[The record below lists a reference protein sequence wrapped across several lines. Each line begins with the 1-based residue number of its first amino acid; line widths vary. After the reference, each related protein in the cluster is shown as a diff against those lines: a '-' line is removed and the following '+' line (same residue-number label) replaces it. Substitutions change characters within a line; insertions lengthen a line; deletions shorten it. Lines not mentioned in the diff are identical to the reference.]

1 MPKIFIS
8 YRRLD
13 SDVFAGRVRDRI
25 AGRFG
30 EDSVFIDVDN
40 IPFGKD
46 FRVHIQEA
54 LAEADAVLIIVGP
67 RWLGATKA
75 NQNRIM
81 DDNDAVRIELE
92 TALSKG
98 IPTIPLLVGQT
109 KMPKQEQLPESLKSI
124 AFVNAAPI
132 DTGRDFH
139 RDLDRVIDTID
150 IIRRRSKDA
159 AGIASLSSGAATET
173 KLNNG
178 EEPHPRIVSEANR
191 RAEEE
196 ERGRYQ
202 PLEPRAARLT
212 LRRTA
217 VIGSLIAAMTI
228 GAIGVWTVITSDSQ
242 SVPSPTPNSPV
253 SGPQVKQEWCSSNN
267 KSIDERISGCTAVI
281 QSGEWSGIALAMLL
295 NVRGEAYSE
304 KKDYDRAIAD
314 YDQAIDHVKHADFYR
329 NRGNAYDLKQ
339 DYDRAIADYDQAI
352 QLEPKSVDS
361 YYSRGIAYL
370 HRKDYDHSLADFN
383 QAIQLNPAYVA
394 AYMFR
399 GIVYL
404 NRKDNDLALT
414 DFNQVIQL
422 DHTTTAAYVGR
433 GLIYYHKKDYDR
445 AIADF
450 SQVIQLD
457 PKNAPAYNDRGVAYY
472 AMNQFDQAIDDLNK
486 AIQFNL
492 REANTYRHRGDA
504 YRLKKDYDRAVA
516 DYDQAIQ
523 LDPKDATAYYYRG
536 LAKGSQGDGVGRDA
550 DIAKARQ
557 LDPNVG
563 N

>member
-1 MPKIFIS
+1 VPKIIIS
-8 YRRLD
+8 YRRSD

-67 RWLGATKA
+67 RWLGASKA

-81 DDNDAVRIELE
+81 DDSDPVRIELE

-98 IPTIPLLVGQT
+98 IPTIPILVGQT
-109 KMPKQEQLPESLKSI
+109 KMPKQEQLPESLKSFT
-124 AFVNAAPI
+124 FVNAAAV

-139 RDLDRVIDTID
+139 RDLERVIDTINT
-150 IIRRRSKDA
+150 ILKRSKDA
-159 AGIASLSSGAATET
+159 AGIAFLPSGVATEME
-173 KLNNG
+173 LNKG

-196 ERGRYQ
+196 ERSRLQ
-202 PLEPRAARLT
+202 PLEPRGARLT

-217 VIGSLIAAMTI
+217 VIGSLIAAVII
-228 GAIGVWTVITSDSQ
+228 GAIGVWTVIAPEPQ
-242 SVPSPTPNSPV
+242 SVPSPPPKE
-253 SGPQVKQEWCSSNN
+253 GCGSNIE
-267 KSIDERISGCTAVI
+267 SIDQRISGCTAVI
-281 QSGEWSGIALAMLL
+281 QSGEWSGIGLAMLL
-295 NVRGEAYSE
+295 NLRGEAYAEKKDYDQAIADFSQALDHVKHAE
-304 KKDYDRAIAD
+304 FYRNRGSAYGFKKDYDRAIAD
-314 YDQAIDHVKHADFYR
+314 FS
-329 NRGNAYDLKQ
+329 
-339 DYDRAIADYDQAI
+339 QAI
-352 QLEPKSVDS
+352 QLEPKSAGS
-361 YYSRGIAYL
+361 YSDRGIAYWYK
-370 HRKDYDHSLADFN
+370 KDYDLALADFN
-383 QAIQLNPAYVA
+383 QAIQLNPAYA
-394 AYMFR
+394 DAYLLR
-399 GIVYL
+399 ASIYGI
-404 NRKDNDLALT
+404 KDDDDLALT
-414 DFNQVIQL
+414 DLNQVIQL
-422 DHTTTAAYVGR
+422 NHTATEAYVSR
-433 GLIYYHKKDYDR
+433 GSIYYRKKDYDR

-450 SQVIQLD
+450 SQAIQLN
-457 PKNAPAYNDRGVAYY
+457 PKNGRAYNNRGFAYR
-472 AMNQFDQAIDDLNK
+472 AIDEFDHAIDDLNQ
-486 AIQFNL
+486 AIQYNI
-492 REANTYRHRGDA
+492 READTYRTRGDA

-523 LDPKDATAYYYRG
+523 LDPKDAAAYYHRG
-536 LAKGSQGDGVGRDA
+536 LAKGAQGDGVGRDA

>member
-1 MPKIFIS
+1 
-8 YRRLD
+8 
-13 SDVFAGRVRDRI
+13 VFAGRVRDRI

-46 FRVHIQEA
+46 FRAHIQEA
-54 LAEADAVLIIVGP
+54 LAEADTVLIIVGP
-67 RWLGATKA
+67 RWLGASKA

-81 DDNDAVRIELE
+81 DDSDPVRIELE

-98 IPTIPLLVGQT
+98 IPTIPILVGQT
-109 KMPKQEQLPESLKSI
+109 KMPKQEQLPESLKSF
-124 AFVNAAPI
+124 AFVNAAPV

-150 IIRRRSKDA
+150 IILKRSMDA
-159 AGIASLSSGAATET
+159 AGIVSPPSGAATET
-173 KLNNG
+173 ELNNG

-196 ERGRYQ
+196 ERGRLQ
-202 PLEPRAARLT
+202 PLEPRAAQLT

-217 VIGSLIAAMTI
+217 VIGSLIAAMII
-228 GAIGVWTVITSDSQ
+228 GAIGVWTVTAPEPQ

-253 SGPQVKQEWCSSNN
+253 SGPEVKKEWCSN
-267 KSIDERISGCTAVI
+267 IDQRISGCTAVI
-281 QSGEWSGIALAMLL
+281 QSGEWSGIALAMLFNL
-295 NVRGEAYSE
+295 RGEAYSD

-352 QLEPKSVDS
+352 QLDPKSADS
-361 YYSRGIAYL
+361 YFHRGIAYL
-370 HRKDYDHSLADFN
+370 NRKDYDLALADFN
-383 QAIQLNPAYVA
+383 QALKLNPAYA
-394 AYMFR
+394 NAYFAR
-399 GIVYL
+399 GSVYFI
-404 NRKDNDLALT
+404 RKDNDLALT

-422 DHTTTAAYVGR
+422 DHTATEAYVWR
-433 GLIYYHKKDYDR
+433 GYIYYLKKDYDR

-450 SQVIQLD
+450 SQAIQLD
-457 PKNAPAYNDRGVAYY
+457 PKYALAYNHRGLAYY
-472 AMNQFDQAIDDLNK
+472 AMNQFDHAIDDLNQ
-486 AIQFNL
+486 AIQFNFM
-492 REANTYRHRGDA
+492 EANTYRRRGDA

-516 DYDQAIQ
+516 DYNQAIQ

-536 LAKGSQGDGVGRDA
+536 LAKGAQGDGVGRDA